1 MICIQCGQNNVE
13 GNKFCSSCGAK
24 LTNIED
30 VKPEISLDTAASD
43 ILDGNT
49 QAEETVEGNLNDS
62 VSDAEEAVTQAASDM
77 EETVDNAFDE
87 MKDDAKTSDSAADTG
102 SSYYDAG
109 SFSSSYIYDD
119 N

>member
-49 QAEETVEGNLNDS
+49 QAEETVEGNLKCGRS
-62 VSDAEEAVTQAASDM
+62 
-77 EETVDNAFDE
+77 
-87 MKDDAKTSDSAADTG
+87 SDSG
-102 SSYYDAG
+102 GFRYG
-109 SFSSSYIYDD
+109 R
-119 N
+119 NG